1 VRVKVLIINGPH
13 KHERGMAET
22 YDNGDYIVRSP
33 LPGVV
38 PPMVHVDLIDC
49 PHSVKACLCSPS
61 GISKEAPDAH

>member
-1 VRVKVLIINGPH
+1 MKVKVLITNGPH

-22 YDNGDYIVRSP
+22 YDNGYIVRSP

-49 PHSVKACLCSPS
+49 PHGVKACLCSPND
-61 GISKEAPDAH
+61 ILKEADDAH